1 MRFMTRES
9 SIKHI
14 TICESVLGVIFLI
27 CGCSIYLLFR
37 STTLNIYQWCS
48 AIGFSTSI
56 DAMREYTQT
65 WDLPDFVRYCLPD
78 GLYCAAYLLIM
89 DAVWKGDKS
98 LLKYTVLSIVPFVT
112 ISSEL
117 LQYGGFVP
125 GTFDPYDLL
134 CYSIPPTVY
143 IICDMTNN
151 VHQLTCKQL

>member
-1 MRFMTRES
+1 MATLKSLSEP
-9 SIKHI
+9 IGK
-14 TICESVLGVIFLI
+14 TLQVTTGVLFLV

-48 AIGFSTSI
+48 ALGLSTSI

-89 DAVWKGDKS
+89 DVVWKGDNS
-98 LLKYTVLSIVPFVT
+98 LLKYIVISIVPFVT

-125 GTFDPYDLL
+125 GTFDIYDLL
-134 CYSIPPTVY
+134 SYSIPVVIY
-143 IICDMTNN
+143 IIYLCSILKIQHLDYE
-151 VHQLTCKQL
+151 